1 ADIEALGGRLDPGT
15 GTAIG
20 APRLRLIAG
29 LGKAT
34 QAGLL
39 LDRAAGANGGGR
51 RIDQSVEH
59 RVAGQTKDKVDVVLV
74 APLHDLWA
82 TVMAVAPDGNPGLRP
97 VPADATDE
105 TAQVTADLGA
115 RGCLAGTQ
123 QHGDRP
129 ARRRVIDVDPE
140 GTELVGM
147 RGCARA

>member
-1 ADIEALGGRLDPGT
+1 MSRPLGV
-15 GTAIG
+15 
-20 APRLRLIAG
+20 APIRA
-29 LGKAT
+29 

-39 LDRAAGANGGGR
+39 VERAAGANVGGR

-123 QHGDRP
+123 QHGDGR
-129 ARRRVIDVDPE
+129 
-140 GTELVGM
+140 LV
-147 RGCARA
+147 AVS